1 MIITETERLRIRAW
15 KESDRDLFFAI
26 NSDPKVM
33 EFFPFRRNRAE
44 ADALFDRVG
53 RGIAET
59 GLGFFAIALKADDR
73 PIGFCGLAWTDLE
86 PHLPKGTVEIGWRL
100 GPSYWGKGFVT
111 EAASE
116 LLRYAFEEKGLDE
129 VVSFAIAANSRS
141 TAVMQRLGMHR
152 DATRDFDHPRVPADQ
167 PALVPHVLYAIS
179 AGEWREECL
188 KPRK

>member
-1 MIITETERLRIRAW
+1 MIISETERLRIRAW

-73 PIGFCGLAWTDLE
+73 PIGFCGLALTDLE

-100 GPSYWGKGFVT
+100 APSYWGKGFVT

-129 VVSFAIAANSRS
+129 VVSFAIDANTRS

-152 DATRDFDHPRVPADQ
+152 DASRDFDHPRVPADQ
-167 PALVPHVLYAIS
+167 PTLVPHVLYATS
-179 AGEWREECL
+179 AAEWR
-188 KPRK
+188 KRNAK